1 MITMGNYVPEQ
12 LATFLRAILLGASL
26 GLVYD
31 LLRVLRRLGGRIWGG
46 ILDALYCV
54 AASASLF
61 FFVMAGDGELRLFIL
76 AGAAGGA
83 VLYFCLLSPLLL
95 PLWALWLEIFLVPVR
110 LIGAVLKK
118 CGKICKK
125 LFSFWRGWF
134 TIITARWRGRALLPP
149 PEGDSE
155 MANIQETKKPQPKK
169 RPRRPSGKLTLLIL
183 AVLLVGIAVQLR
195 SVRAQIADAQR
206 QEAVYQEHLSELQTE
221 NARLQE
227 DIANGGDESLIEDIA
242 RNQLGMASEGEKIF
256 RFQ

>member
-1 MITMGNYVPEQ
+1 MITMGNYVPAQ

-54 AASASLF
+54 AAASSLF
-61 FFVMAGDGELRLFIL
+61 FFTLAGDGELRLFIL

-95 PLWALWLEIFLVPVR
+95 PLLGLWLEIFMAPVR
-110 LIGAVLKK
+110 FIGAILKK
-118 CGKICKK
+118 CGKIFKK
-125 LFSFWRGWF
+125 LFSFLRGWF
-134 TIITARWRGRALLPP
+134 TIIAARWRGRPLLPP

-155 MANIQETKKPQPKK
+155 MANIQETKKSQPKK
-169 RPRRPSGKLTLLIL
+169 RPRRPSSKLTLLIL
-183 AVLLVGIAVQLR
+183 AVLLIGIAVQLR
-195 SVRAQIADAQR
+195 SVRAQIVEAKR
-206 QEAVYQEHLSELQTE
+206 QETAYQEQLSQLQTE
-221 NARLQE
+221 NARLEE

-242 RNQLGMASEGEKIF
+242 RNQLGMAKEGEKIF